1 MKKHNKINVAVIGA
15 SDKKHRYSYQA
26 VLLLKEKGFNVFP
39 VHKRVNFI
47 DGIKVNKSILDI
59 YDNIDVITLY
69 VNKNISNAIAEN
81 ILARKPKTIIFNP
94 GTENPDLEKKA
105 LLKNIKTVNAC
116 SLVMIKTGMFN
127 EIIK

>member
-1 MKKHNKINVAVIGA
+1 MK
-15 SDKKHRYSYQA
+15 D
-26 VLLLKEKGFNVFP
+26 
-39 VHKRVNFI
+39 
-47 DGIKVNKSILDI
+47 
-59 YDNIDVITLY
+59 DNIDVITLY